1 MLLTS
6 LSSLLDAAIKEG
18 VFPGALIGIFYQEKR
33 YIIGRGYKSFIPFLE
48 PLEETDIFDLAS
60 LTKPLALSFI
70 LMYLI
75 SRESKIDPLAPL
87 ENYLDLNIPFKKIP
101 IFRFLNHTSGLR
113 SWHPFYKSFIEN
125 VDLLNQERFFKL
137 RKIIQEIEREPLQY
151 IPGKGCLYS
160 DLGYLIL
167 TYLLEVLYDKSLDK
181 LFEEAKRI
189 IPYSS
194 KAFLN
199 FNPLKRGVSQERIV
213 PTSVCPWTKKIL
225 RGVVEDEN
233 TRVLDGVSG
242 VSGLFGNIY
251 GVLEILEFLL
261 KVYKGENL
269 GLSSEVVKFFM
280 EFKEEVS
287 NFSLGFMYKSLEGYS
302 TLGKAFSKKTIGHFG
317 FTGCSFF
324 IDLEK
329 DLIVVLLT
337 NRVHPERDNQ
347 KIKTFRPIFYQRI
360 AELLRL

>member
-1 MLLTS
+1 MLFNS
-6 LSSLLDAAIKEG
+6 LSSLLDSAIKEG
-18 VFPGALIGIFYQEKR
+18 VFPCALAGISYQEKR
-33 YIIGRGYKSFIPFLE
+33 YIIGRGYRSLTPFLE

-87 ENYLDLNIPFKKIP
+87 ENYLDLKNPLKKIS
-101 IFRFLNHTSGLR
+101 IFRFLNHTSGLKA
-113 SWHPFYKSFIEN
+113 WHPFYKSFIDN
-125 VDLLNQERFFKL
+125 VELLNQERSFKL
-137 RKIIQEIEREPLQY
+137 KKIIQEIEREPLQY
-151 IPGKGCLYS
+151 TPGKGCLYS
-160 DLGYLIL
+160 DLGYLVL
-167 TYLLEVLYDKSLDK
+167 TYLLEILYEKSLDK

-189 IPYSS
+189 IPCSS

-199 FNPLKRGVSQERIV
+199 FNPLKRGVSQEKIV

-225 RGVVEDEN
+225 RGWVEDEN
-233 TRVLDGVSG
+233 TRILDGVSG
-242 VSGLFGNIY
+242 VSGLFGNLY

-261 KVYKGENL
+261 KIYKGEKL

-302 TLGKAFSKKTIGHFG
+302 ALGKAFSKKTIGHLG

-329 DLIVVLLT
+329 DLIVILLT
-337 NRVHPERDNQ
+337 NRVHPERNNQ
-347 KIKTFRPIFYQRI
+347 KIKAFRPIFHQRL